1 MRLHKFAFLPS
12 SHKMQKV
19 FTTPARSTCSALN
32 IFFES
37 GLIIKWFASRC
48 FFAHTC
54 QYVGHGCAA
63 VLAPIYLRTCFYL
76 GEFLEWGGVGGAR
89 ARKYCTPSE
98 ASVGG
103 SQFSEAIVGG
113 RGAPCGGGRRNLLL

>member
-1 MRLHKFAFLPS
+1 MRLHKFALLPS

-32 IFFES
+32 IFSRAVSSSS
-37 GLIIKWFASRC
+37 GSLLAVFL
-48 FFAHTC
+48 HTRANML
-54 QYVGHGCAA
+54 GTA
-63 VLAPIYLRTCFYL
+63 VLQYLRPYLRTCFYL

-103 SQFSEAIVGG
+103 EPIF
-113 RGAPCGGGRRNLLL
+113 